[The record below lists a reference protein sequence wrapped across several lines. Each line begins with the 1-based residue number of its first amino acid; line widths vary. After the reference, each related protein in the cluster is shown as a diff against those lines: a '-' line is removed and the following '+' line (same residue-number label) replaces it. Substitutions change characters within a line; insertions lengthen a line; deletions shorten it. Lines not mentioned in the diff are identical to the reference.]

1 MKHIYTIIIALLITA
16 NLWAQSPE
24 KMSYQAIIRNSGD
37 TLVVNKQVRMLISIL
52 RGSVNGPAVY
62 IETHTPTTNV
72 NGLVSFE
79 IGMGTTWDNF
89 SDIDWNNGPYFVKTE
104 TDPTGGINY
113 TIIGSSQLL
122 SVPYAL
128 HAKTAETIAGGIVET
143 DPVFEA
149 SIAFSITPVDIAN
162 WNVDTNTQLSET
174 TVDAFVANN
183 GYLISELDGSV
194 SNELQTLSISNDTIY
209 LTDGSFVKLPAG
221 FNGDFNSLTNVP
233 VNLDTDI
240 TDDFDG
246 QYISLSGTP
255 TNVSTFTNDAGY
267 LTSEN
272 DASVSNELQSL
283 SISNDTIYLTD
294 GSFVK
299 LPAGFSGDFNSLT
312 NVPINLDTDATDDF
326 DGQYISLSGT
336 PTNVSVFTNDASY
349 LTTETDG
356 SITNEIQDL
365 QLTANN
371 LSITKNGSAVTID
384 LGPYLDNSDTHLTEL
399 EVDSYVSDNGYL
411 TSEIDGSI
419 SNELQTLSIS
429 DDTIYLTDGSFV
441 KLPAG
446 FSGDF
451 NSLTNVPVDLD
462 TDATDD
468 FDGQYSNLTGAPTI
482 VSSFANDAGYLTSE
496 LDASVTNEIQD
507 LQLIENTLTIT
518 NNGSAVSIDL
528 SPYLDN
534 SDTHLTELEVDS
546 YVSDNGYLT
555 SEIDGSVINELQT
568 LSISNDTIYLT
579 DGNFV
584 KLPAGFNG
592 DFNSLTNVPVDLDTD
607 ATDDFDGKYSSLTGA
622 PTIVSSFTNDAGY
635 LTSELDASVTNEI
648 QDLQLVGN
656 TLTITNNGSAAS
668 IDLSPYLDNSDTH
681 LTELEVDSYVSDN
694 GYLTSE
700 IDGSVSNELQTLSI
714 SNDTIYLTDGSFI
727 KLPATTMGL
736 DGAYDNGIGIN
747 ADSGPVTISGTD
759 GIISTGT
766 YGSGSDLIVSGK
778 GTRLMWYP
786 KKSAFRAGYVSNNNW
801 DNDSIGN
808 YSVAMGG
815 DTKANGS
822 YATAMGISTSAK
834 GVGSTA
840 LGFNTVAS
848 GNISVAMGF
857 GTNAKGNFSTAL
869 GKETKANGLYS
880 TAIGNNTIADSYNSF
895 AVGGYNIGGG
905 SSTSWIATDPVF
917 EIGIGLGNTLRDNA
931 MTVLKNGNIGIGV
944 SEPDTKLEISGQIK
958 ITGGS
963 PETNKVLTSD
973 ANGLASW
980 QSVADDNATNELQTL
995 SISNDTIFLTD
1006 GSFVKLPAGFSGSYN
1021 DLINKPL
1028 NMDEDATD
1036 DFDGQYNSL
1045 TGAPTKVS
1053 AFSNDVGYL
1062 TSEIDG
1068 SATNELQTLSISNDT
1083 IYLTDGSFVKL
1094 PVSFSGSYTDL
1105 TNIPANLDTD
1115 ATDDFDGSFTS
1126 LVDIPSG
1133 LSDGDDDTQLSE
1145 AQVDSYV
1152 SDNGYLTAEVD
1163 GSVTNE
1169 IELPTQTGNS
1179 GKMLTTDGTNPSWST
1194 VSFADLTNVPA
1205 NLDTDA
1211 TDDFDGSY
1219 TSLTNIPVG
1228 LSDGDD
1234 NTQLSEA
1241 QIDSYVSDNGYL
1253 TTEVDGSVTNEIE
1266 LPTQTGNSGKM
1277 LTTDGT
1283 NPSWSTVSFADLTN
1297 VPANLDTDAT
1307 DDFDGS
1313 FTSLVDVPAGLSDGD
1328 DNTQLS
1334 EAQVD
1339 SYASDNG
1346 YLTAEVDGSTSNEL
1360 QTLSI
1365 SNDTIYLTD
1374 GNFVKLPSG
1383 FSGSYNDLTNIPADL
1398 SDGDDNTQLSEAQVD
1413 SYVSDNGYLTTEV
1426 DGSVTNEIEL
1436 PTQTGNS
1443 GKMLTTDGT
1452 NPSWST
1458 VNFADL
1464 TNVPANLD
1472 TDATDD
1478 FDGSFTS
1485 LVDVPAGL
1493 SDGDDNTQ
1501 LSEAE
1506 VDSYVSDNGYLT
1518 AEVDGSVTNELQNLS
1533 QVLTVSND
1541 GGASQIKNIA
1551 DPADAQDAATKAY
1564 VDLLESKLEV
1574 LKKTLLSPT
1583 DFDGNTYDVVII
1595 GDQIWMAENLKS
1607 THYADGTEILLVE
1620 DETDWDNLSETDKA
1634 YCYYD
1639 NSSSNG
1645 NSYGALYT
1653 WAAATRGSS
1662 SSANPS
1668 GVQGACPDNWHLPSD
1683 AEWKQLEMYLGMSS
1697 VDANSIDYRGT
1708 DEGGKIKSTTGWDTD
1723 GNGTNSSGF
1732 NALPAGCRVYGGGG
1746 FYGKGYFAFYWAA
1759 NESDAYNAYQRRL
1772 QSDYAQI
1779 CRFTYAKDFGYSV
1792 RCVRD

>member
-1 MKHIYTIIIALLITA
+1 MKHIYTIIIAILITA

-24 KMSYQAIIRNSGD
+24 KMSYQAVIRNSGD
-37 TLVVNKQVRMLISIL
+37 TLVVNKQVGMLISIL
-52 RGSVNGPAVY
+52 RVSIEGPAVY
-62 IETHTPTTNV
+62 VETHTPTTNV

-89 SDIDWNNGPYFVKTE
+89 SDIDWNNGPYFIKTE

-113 TIIGSSQLL
+113 SIIGTSQLL

-128 HAKTAETIAGGIVET
+128 HAKTAETITGGIAET

-149 SIAFSITPVDIAN
+149 SIACGISTVDIAN
-162 WNVDTNTQLSET
+162 WNVDSNTQLSET

-183 GYLISELDGSV
+183 GYLISELDGSI

-209 LTDGSFVKLPAG
+209 LTDGSL
-221 FNGDFNSLTNVP
+221 
-233 VNLDTDI
+233 
-240 TDDFDG
+240 
-246 QYISLSGTP
+246 
-255 TNVSTFTNDAGY
+255 
-267 LTSEN
+267 
-272 DASVSNELQSL
+272 
-283 SISNDTIYLTD
+283 
-294 GSFVK
+294 
-299 LPAGFSGDFNSLT
+299 
-312 NVPINLDTDATDDF
+312 
-326 DGQYISLSGT
+326 
-336 PTNVSVFTNDASY
+336 
-349 LTTETDG
+349 
-356 SITNEIQDL
+356 
-365 QLTANN
+365 
-371 LSITKNGSAVTID
+371 
-384 LGPYLDNSDTHLTEL
+384 
-399 EVDSYVSDNGYL
+399 
-411 TSEIDGSI
+411 
-419 SNELQTLSIS
+419 
-429 DDTIYLTDGSFV
+429 V

-451 NSLTNVPVDLD
+451 NSLTNVPVNLD

-468 FDGQYSNLTGAPTI
+468 FDGQYSNLTGTP
-482 VSSFANDAGYLTSE
+482 
-496 LDASVTNEIQD
+496 
-507 LQLIENTLTIT
+507 
-518 NNGSAVSIDL
+518 
-528 SPYLDN
+528 
-534 SDTHLTELEVDS
+534 
-546 YVSDNGYLT
+546 
-555 SEIDGSVINELQT
+555 
-568 LSISNDTIYLT
+568 
-579 DGNFV
+579 
-584 KLPAGFNG
+584 
-592 DFNSLTNVPVDLDTD
+592 TNVST
-607 ATDDFDGKYSSLTGA
+607 
-622 PTIVSSFTNDAGY
+622 FTNDAGY

-656 TLTITNNGSAAS
+656 TLTITKNGSAAS

-681 LTELEVDSYVSDN
+681 LTELEVDSYVSNN

-700 IDGSVSNELQTLSI
+700 IDGSISNELQTLSI

-727 KLPATTMGL
+727 KLPATTMSL
-736 DGAYDNGIGIN
+736 DGAYDNGAEIN
-747 ADSGPVTISGTD
+747 ADSGPVTIAGTD

-766 YGSGSDLIVSGK
+766 YGSGSDLIVSGR

-786 KKSAFRAGYVSNNNW
+786 KKSAFRAGYVSENNW
-801 DNDSIGN
+801 DIDSIGN
-808 YSVAMGG
+808 YSVAMGS

-822 YATAMGISTSAK
+822 YATAMGVSTIAK
-834 GVGSTA
+834 GLGSTA
-840 LGFNTVAS
+840 LGFRTIAK
-848 GNISVAMGF
+848 GNISFAAGF
-857 GTNAKGNFSTAL
+857 MTNATGNFSTAL
-869 GKETKANGLYS
+869 GKETEASGLNS
-880 TAIGNNTIADSYNSF
+880 TAIGNNTIANSYNSF
-895 AVGGYNIGGG
+895 AIGGYNIGGG
-905 SSTSWIATDPVF
+905 SQLSWIATDPVF
-917 EIGIGLGNTLRDNA
+917 EIGIGMGDLMRENT
-931 MTVLKNGNIGIGV
+931 MTVLKNGNIGIGI
-944 SEPDTKLEISGQIK
+944 SDPDTKLEISGQIK
-958 ITGGS
+958 ISGGS
-963 PETNKVLTSD
+963 PGLNKVLVSD
-973 ANGLASW
+973 ADGLASW
-980 QSVADDNATNELQTL
+980 QDVSDGSETNEIQDLQ
-995 SISNDTIFLTD
+995 
-1006 GSFVKLPAGFSGSYN
+1006 
-1021 DLINKPL
+1021 
-1028 NMDEDATD
+1028 
-1036 DFDGQYNSL
+1036 L
-1045 TGAPTKVS
+1045 TGNNLTITKNSSATTIDLSPYLDNIDTQLSEAAVDSYVS
-1053 AFSNDVGYL
+1053 DNGYL
-1062 TSEIDG
+1062 TTEVDG
-1068 SATNELQTLSISNDT
+1068 SITNEIELPTQTGNSGKMLT
-1083 IYLTDGSFVKL
+1083 TDGTNPSWST
-1094 PVSFSGSYTDL
+1094 VSFDDL
-1105 TNIPANLDTD
+1105 TNVPANLDTD
-1115 ATDDFDGSFTS
+1115 ATNDFDGSFTS
-1126 LVDIPSG
+1126 LVDVPAG

-1152 SDNGYLTAEVD
+1152 SDNGYLTVEVD

-1194 VSFADLTNVPA
+1194 VSFDDLTNVPA

-1211 TDDFDGSY
+1211 TNDFDGSF
-1219 TSLTNIPVG
+1219 TSLVDVPAG

-1234 NTQLSEA
+1234 DTQLSEA
-1241 QIDSYVSDNGYL
+1241 QVDSYVSDNGYL
-1253 TTEVDGSVTNEIE
+1253 TVEVDGSVTNEIE

-1283 NPSWSTVSFADLTN
+1283 NPSWSTVSFDDLTN

-1307 DDFDGS
+1307 NDFDGS

-1328 DNTQLS
+1328 D
-1334 EAQVD
+1334 D
-1339 SYASDNG
+1339 
-1346 YLTAEVDGSTSNEL
+1346 
-1360 QTLSI
+1360 
-1365 SNDTIYLTD
+1365 
-1374 GNFVKLPSG
+1374 
-1383 FSGSYNDLTNIPADL
+1383 
-1398 SDGDDNTQLSEAQVD
+1398 TQLSEAQVD
-1413 SYVSDNGYLTTEV
+1413 SYVSDNGYLTVEV

-1458 VNFADL
+1458 VSFNDL
-1464 TNVPANLD
+1464 SNVPANLD
-1472 TDATDD
+1472 TDATND

-1493 SDGDDNTQ
+1493 SDGDDDTQ
-1501 LSEAE
+1501 LSEAQVDSYVSDNGYLTVE
-1506 VDSYVSDNGYLT
+1506 VDGSVTNEIELPTQTGNSGKMLTTDGTNPSWSAVSFNELTNVPVNLDTDATDDFDGSYTSLTSIPADLSDGDDDTHLTEAEVDTYVSDNGYLT

-1697 VDANSIDYRGT
+1697 VDANSIGYRGT
-1708 DEGGKIKSTTGWDTD
+1708 DEGRKIKSITGWDSEGD

-1746 FYGKGYFAFYWAA
+1746 FYSKGYFAYFWAA
-1759 NESDAYNAYQRRL
+1759 NKFDTYDAYQRRL
-1772 QSDYAQI
+1772 DSYYAQI
-1779 CRFTYAKDFGYSV
+1779 YRCNFDKTFGYSV